1 MKSSHSLTFPLTK
14 DKYDSGWSIY
24 RINFQRQLLDSGYY
38 MGSGVTTLEPRR
50 SSAALEMNVKFEID
64 LTSNVDALIY
74 FCYNE
79 SVSLGKTEISPRH
92 IKLSYP
98 L

>member
-1 MKSSHSLTFPLTK
+1 MKSSHALAFPLSK
-14 DKYDSGWSIY
+14 DQYDSGWSIY

-38 MGSGVTTLEPRR
+38 MGGGVTTLEPRR
-50 SSAALEMNVKFEID
+50 SSASLELSLKLDVN
-64 LTSNVDALIY
+64 LTSNVDVLIY